1 MPNMQENH
9 IRLTDAV
16 YRMIEFFPEG
26 EPLRNKIKEKSLGIM
41 ENLVLFYGN
50 PVLAVLQKEKISTQI
65 LRDIEILKDY
75 LKLGKSQGW
84 MENLNFFIV
93 SKEYDKIYTEIKR
106 KTEPAA
112 GIMQRG
118 AEVLIENPLVIE
130 NNKQMAVPISV
141 GLTERQEKILKI
153 LKEQGKG
160 QVADFKKV
168 FPNISKRTI
177 RRDLE
182 DLLNKRMVIRA
193 GEWNQVSYKVK

>member
-118 AEVLIENPLVIE
+118 AETLIEKPLTVE
-130 NNKQMAVPISV
+130 DDNKQVAVLG

>member
-1 MPNMQENH
+1 MQENH

-118 AEVLIENPLVIE
+118 AETLIEKPLTVE
-130 NNKQMAVPISV
+130 DDNKQVAVLG